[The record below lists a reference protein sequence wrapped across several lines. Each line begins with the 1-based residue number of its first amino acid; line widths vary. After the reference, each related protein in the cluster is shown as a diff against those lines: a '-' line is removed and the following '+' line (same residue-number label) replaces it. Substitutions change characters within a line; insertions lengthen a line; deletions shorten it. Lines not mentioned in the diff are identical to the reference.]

1 MEPMKNTA
9 YLLLLSALGGL
20 CQSVLAI
27 DLQPGD
33 IVAPPPNITA
43 ITLSYVNSQ
52 NNDLF
57 RNGVNTG
64 ADPKLESNAV
74 FLRLTHTYTIG
85 SLPAV
90 TYLQTGT
97 GALSADGS
105 LAAFPGS
112 KGMTDSGIVTAIWPY
127 ANHAT
132 RTYLGVAGYLY
143 LPTGEY
149 SNGKPFNLG
158 SNRYAQALQV
168 GYQRPVTQNMDAA
181 VAVDS
186 TWFGANS
193 ACAAAC
199 LSNQNL
205 QLTQKPLYTA
215 QAGPIYKIN
224 QIFTVAATYV
234 YVTGGETAW
243 NGVERNNTLV
253 TQRYFVSGVAHTRV
267 GRFTVQYGNDITT
280 MNGFMES
287 NRLVLRYAKAI

>member
-1 MEPMKNTA
+1 MKNA
-9 YLLLLSALGGL
+9 GYLLFLFALSGL
-20 CQSVLAI
+20 FQPALAI

-33 IVAPPPNITA
+33 IVAPPPNV
-43 ITLSYVNSQ
+43 TLATISYVNSQ

-64 ADPKLESNAV
+64 QDPKLESNTV

-90 TYLQTGT
+90 SFLQTGT
-97 GALSADGS
+97 GALSTDGS

-112 KGMTDSGIVTAIWPY
+112 KGMTDSSIVTAIWPY
-127 ANHAT
+127 SNHAT
-132 RTYLGVAGYLY
+132 RTYLGLAAYLF

-149 SNGKPFNLG
+149 SNAKAFNLG
-158 SNRYAQALQV
+158 SNRYAQALQM
-168 GYQRPVTQNMDAA
+168 GYQRPVTKNIDAA

-224 QIFTVAATYV
+224 KTYTVAATYV

-253 TQRYFVSGVAHTRV
+253 TQRYFLSGVANTSV

-287 NRLVLRYAKAI
+287 NRFIVRYAKAF

>member
-1 MEPMKNTA
+1 MKNTGH
-9 YLLLLSALGGL
+9 LLFLLALSGL
-20 CQSVLAI
+20 FRPALAI

-33 IVAPPPNITA
+33 IVAPPPNVTVATI
-43 ITLSYVNSQ
+43 SYVNSQ

-57 RNGVNTG
+57 RNGVNLG
-64 ADPKLESNAV
+64 GDPKLETNSV
-74 FLRLTHTYTIG
+74 FLRLTHTYIIG

-90 TYLQTGT
+90 SFVQTGT
-97 GALSADGS
+97 GGLSTDGS

-112 KGMTDSGIVTAIWPY
+112 RGMTDSSIVTAIWPY
-127 ANHAT
+127 SNHAT
-132 RTYLGVAGYLY
+132 RTYLGLAAYLF

-149 SNGKPFNLG
+149 SNAKAFNLG
-158 SNRYAQALQV
+158 SNRYAQALQM
-168 GYQRPVTQNMDAA
+168 GYQRPVTKNIDAA

-224 QIFTVAATYV
+224 QTYTVGATYV

-253 TQRYFVSGVAHTRV
+253 TQRYFLSGVAHTSV

-287 NRLVLRYAKAI
+287 NRFIVRYAKAF

>member
-1 MEPMKNTA
+1 MKNTGH
-9 YLLLLSALGGL
+9 LLFLLAL
-20 CQSVLAI
+20 SVLFRPALAI

-33 IVAPPPNITA
+33 IVAPPPNVTVA
-43 ITLSYVNSQ
+43 TLSYVNSQ

-57 RNGVNTG
+57 QNGVNTG
-64 ADPKLESNAV
+64 ADPKLESNSV
-74 FLRLTHTYTIG
+74 FLRLTHTYSIG

-90 TYLQTGT
+90 SFVQTGT
-97 GALSADGS
+97 GALSTDGS
-105 LAAFPGS
+105 LSAFPGS
-112 KGMTDSGIVTAIWPY
+112 KGMTDSSIVTAIWPY
-127 ANHAT
+127 SNHAT
-132 RTYLGVAGYLY
+132 RTYLGLAAYLF

-149 SNGKPFNLG
+149 SNAKAFNLG
-158 SNRYAQALQV
+158 SNRYAQALQM
-168 GYQRPVTQNMDAA
+168 GYQRPVTKNIDAA

-224 QIFTVAATYV
+224 QTYTVGATYV

-243 NGVERNNTLV
+243 NGVENNNTLV
-253 TQRYFVSGVAHTRV
+253 TQRYFVSGVAHTSV
-267 GRFTVQYGNDITT
+267 GRFTVQYGNDIAT

-287 NRLVLRYAKAI
+287 NRFIVRYAKAF

>member
-1 MEPMKNTA
+1 M
-9 YLLLLSALGGL
+9 
-20 CQSVLAI
+20 AI

-33 IVAPPPNITA
+33 IVAPPPNVTA
-43 ITLSYVNSQ
+43 ATISYINSQ
-52 NNDLF
+52 NNNLF
-57 RNGVNTG
+57 KNGVNTG

-74 FLRLTHTYTIG
+74 YFRLTHTYTIG

-97 GALSADGS
+97 GTLSTDGS

-149 SNGKPFNLG
+149 SNAKPFNLG

-168 GYQRPVTQNMDAA
+168 GYQRPVTKNIDAA

-193 ACAAAC
+193 ACAATC

-224 QIFTVAATYV
+224 QTYTVGATYV

-253 TQRYFVSGVAHTRV
+253 TQRYYFSGVAHTRI

-287 NRLVLRYAKAI
+287 NRLAVRYAKAF

>member
-1 MEPMKNTA
+1 MFVKNTGF
-9 YLLLLSALGGL
+9 LLLLFALSGPIRPA
-20 CQSVLAI
+20 LAI

-33 IVAPPPNITA
+33 IVAPPPNVTA
-43 ITLSYVNSQ
+43 VTISYVNSQ

-57 RNGVNTG
+57 QNGVNTG
-64 ADPKLESNAV
+64 ANPKLESNAV
-74 FLRLTHTYTIG
+74 FFRLTHTYTIG

-97 GALSADGS
+97 GALSPDGS

-127 ANHAT
+127 SNHAT
-132 RTYLGVAGYLY
+132 RTYFGVAGYLY

-149 SNGKPFNLG
+149 SNAKPFNLG
-158 SNRYAQALQV
+158 SNRYAQALQM
-168 GYQRPVTQNMDAA
+168 GYQRPITNNIDAA
-181 VAVDS
+181 VAVDT
-186 TWFGANS
+186 TWYGANS

-199 LSNQNL
+199 LSSQNL

-215 QAGPIYKIN
+215 QAGPIYKIH
-224 QIFTVAATYV
+224 QTYTIGATYV

-243 NGVERNNTLV
+243 NGVERNNALV
-253 TQRYFVSGVAHTRV
+253 TQRYYVSGVAHTRV
-267 GRFTVQYGNDITT
+267 GRFTVQYGNDFAT

-287 NRLVLRYAKAI
+287 NRLVVRYAKAF

>member
-1 MEPMKNTA
+1 MKNTGCFLFLFA
-9 YLLLLSALGGL
+9 LSGL
-20 CQSVLAI
+20 FRAAFAI

-33 IVAPPPNITA
+33 IVAPPPNITVA
-43 ITLSYVNSQ
+43 TISYVNSQ

-57 RNGVNTG
+57 QNSVNLG
-64 ADPKLESNAV
+64 GDPKLESNAV
-74 FLRLTHTYTIG
+74 FVRLTHTYTIG

-90 TYLQTGT
+90 SFVQTGT
-97 GALSADGS
+97 GSLSTDGS

-112 KGMTDSGIVTAIWPY
+112 KGMTDSSIVTAIWPY
-127 ANHAT
+127 SNPAT
-132 RTYLGVAGYLY
+132 RTYFGVAGYLF

-149 SNGKPFNLG
+149 SNTKPFNLG
-158 SNRYAQALQV
+158 SNRYAQALQM
-168 GYQRPVTQNMDAA
+168 GYQRPITNNIDAA
-181 VAVDS
+181 VAIDS

-199 LSNQNL
+199 SSNQNL

-224 QIFTVAATYV
+224 QTFTVGATYV

-243 NGVERNNTLV
+243 NGVERNNAVV
-253 TQRYFVSGVAHTRV
+253 TQRYYVSGVAHTRV

-287 NRLVLRYAKAI
+287 NRFIVRYAKAF

>member
-1 MEPMKNTA
+1 MAT
-9 YLLLLSALGGL
+9 
-20 CQSVLAI
+20 I
-27 DLQPGD
+27 
-33 IVAPPPNITA
+33 
-43 ITLSYVNSQ
+43 SYVNSQ

-57 RNGVNTG
+57 RNGVNLG
-64 ADPKLESNAV
+64 GDPKLESNSV
-74 FLRLTHTYTIG
+74 FLRLTHTYIIG

-90 TYLQTGT
+90 SFVQTGT
-97 GALSADGS
+97 GGLSTDGS

-112 KGMTDSGIVTAIWPY
+112 KGMTDSSIVTAIWPY
-127 ANHAT
+127 SNHAT
-132 RTYLGVAGYLY
+132 RTYLGLAAYLF

-149 SNGKPFNLG
+149 SNAKAFNLG
-158 SNRYAQALQV
+158 SNRYAQALQM
-168 GYQRPVTQNMDAA
+168 GYQRPVTKNIDAA

-224 QIFTVAATYV
+224 QTYTVGATYV

-253 TQRYFVSGVAHTRV
+253 TQRYFLSGVAHTSV

-287 NRLVLRYAKAI
+287 NRFIVRYAKAF

>member
-1 MEPMKNTA
+1 M
-9 YLLLLSALGGL
+9 
-20 CQSVLAI
+20 AI

-33 IVAPPPNITA
+33 IVAPPPNITVA
-43 ITLSYVNSQ
+43 TISYVNSQ

-64 ADPKLESNAV
+64 ADPKLENNAV
-74 FLRLTHTYTIG
+74 FVRLAHTYTIG
-85 SLPAV
+85 SLPTV
-90 TYLQTGT
+90 SFVQTGT
-97 GALSADGS
+97 GALSTDGS

-112 KGMTDSGIVTAIWPY
+112 KGMTDSSIVTAIWPY
-127 ANHAT
+127 FNHAT
-132 RTYLGVAGYLY
+132 RTYLGLAAYLF

-149 SNGKPFNLG
+149 SNTKAFNLG

-168 GYQRPVTQNMDAA
+168 GYQRPITKNIDAA

-215 QAGPIYKIN
+215 QAGPIYRIN
-224 QIFTVAATYV
+224 QTYTVGATYV

-267 GRFTVQYGNDITT
+267 GRFTVQYGNDIAT

-287 NRLVLRYAKAI
+287 NRFVVRYAKPF

>member
-1 MEPMKNTA
+1 MKNAA
-9 YLLLLSALGGL
+9 YLPLLSALGGL
-20 CQSVLAI
+20 YQPALAI

-33 IVAPPPNITA
+33 IVALPPNITA
-43 ITLSYVNSQ
+43 ATISYVNSQ
-52 NNDLF
+52 NNGLF
-57 RNGVNTG
+57 QNGVNTG

-74 FLRLTHTYTIG
+74 YFRLTHTYTIG

-97 GALSADGS
+97 GTLSTDGS

-132 RTYLGVAGYLY
+132 RTYFGVAAYLY

-149 SNGKPFNLG
+149 SNTKAFNLG
-158 SNRYAQALQV
+158 SNRYAQALQM
-168 GYQRPVTQNMDAA
+168 GYQRPITQNVDAA

-224 QIFTVAATYV
+224 QIYTVGATYV

-253 TQRYFVSGVAHTRV
+253 TQRYFVSGVAHTSV
-267 GRFTVQYGNDITT
+267 GRFTVQYGNDIAT

-287 NRLVLRYAKAI
+287 NRFIVRYAKAF

>member
-1 MEPMKNTA
+1 MKITGYSLFVFA
-9 YLLLLSALGGL
+9 LSGL
-20 CQSVLAI
+20 FQPALAI

-33 IVAPPPNITA
+33 IVAPPPNITVA
-43 ITLSYVNSQ
+43 TISYVNSQ

-57 RNGVNTG
+57 RNGVNIG
-64 ADPKLESNAV
+64 GDPKLESNAV
-74 FLRLTHTYTIG
+74 FVRLTHTYTIG

-90 TYLQTGT
+90 SFVQTGT
-97 GALSADGS
+97 GGLSTDGS

-112 KGMTDSGIVTAIWPY
+112 RGMTDSSIVTAIWPY
-127 ANHAT
+127 FNHTT
-132 RTYLGVAGYLY
+132 RTYLGLAAYLF

-149 SNGKPFNLG
+149 SNSKAFNLG
-158 SNRYAQALQV
+158 SNRYSQALQI
-168 GYQRPVTQNMDAA
+168 GYQRPITNNIDAA

-224 QIFTVAATYV
+224 QTFTVGATYV

-243 NGVERNNTLV
+243 NGAENNNTLV
-253 TQRYFVSGVAHTRV
+253 TQRYYVSGVAHTRV

-287 NRLVLRYAKAI
+287 NRFIVRYAKAF

>member
-1 MEPMKNTA
+1 MKTIGHFLFFCA
-9 YLLLLSALGGL
+9 LSALFRPAM
-20 CQSVLAI
+20 AI

-33 IVAPPPNITA
+33 IVAPLPNR
-43 ITLSYVNSQ
+43 TLVTVSYINSQ
-52 NNDLF
+52 NNDLY

-64 ADPKLESNAV
+64 PNPKLESNSA
-74 FLRLTHTYTIG
+74 LIRLTHTYSIG

-90 TYLQTGT
+90 SYLQTGT
-97 GALSADGS
+97 GVLSTDGS

-112 KGMTDSGIVTAIWPY
+112 KGMTDSAIITAIWPY
-127 ANHAT
+127 SNHAT
-132 RTYLGVAGYLY
+132 RTYLGLAAYLF

-149 SNGKPFNLG
+149 SNTKAYNLG

-168 GYQRPVTQNMDAA
+168 GYQRPITKNMDAA
-181 VAVDS
+181 VAVDT

-224 QIFTVAATYV
+224 QTYTMGVTYV
-234 YVTGGETAW
+234 YVTGGETAF
-243 NGVERNNTLV
+243 NGTERGNTLV
-253 TQRYFVSGVAHTRV
+253 TQRYFVSGVAHTSV
-267 GRFTVQYGNDITT
+267 GRFTVQYGNDIAT

-287 NRLVLRYAKAI
+287 NRLVLRYSKAF

>member
-1 MEPMKNTA
+1 MKNTGYFLFLFA
-9 YLLLLSALGGL
+9 LSGL
-20 CQSVLAI
+20 FQPALAI

-57 RNGVNTG
+57 QNGVNTG

>member
-1 MEPMKNTA
+1 MKNTGH
-9 YLLLLSALGGL
+9 LLLLFALSGL
-20 CQSVLAI
+20 FRPALAI

-33 IVAPPPNITA
+33 IVAPPPNISAVT
-43 ITLSYVNSQ
+43 ISYVNSQ

-57 RNGVNTG
+57 QNGVNTG
-64 ADPKLESNAV
+64 ADPKLESNAAY
-74 FLRLTHTYTIG
+74 FRLTHTYTIG

-97 GALSADGS
+97 GALSTDGS
-105 LAAFPGS
+105 LATFPGS

-132 RTYLGVAGYLY
+132 RTYFGVAGYLY

-149 SNGKPFNLG
+149 SNTKVFNLG
-158 SNRYAQALQV
+158 GNRYAQALQM
-168 GYQRPVTQNMDAA
+168 GYQRPISKNVDAA
-181 VAVDS
+181 VAVDT
-186 TWFGANS
+186 TWYGANS

-224 QIFTVAATYV
+224 QTYTVGATYV

-253 TQRYFVSGVAHTRV
+253 TQRYFVSGVAHTRI
-267 GRFTVQYGNDITT
+267 GRFTLQYGNDIAT

-287 NRLVLRYAKAI
+287 NRLVVRYAKAF

>member
-1 MEPMKNTA
+1 
-9 YLLLLSALGGL
+9 
-20 CQSVLAI
+20 
-27 DLQPGD
+27 
-33 IVAPPPNITA
+33 
-43 ITLSYVNSQ
+43 
-52 NNDLF
+52 
-57 RNGVNTG
+57 
-64 ADPKLESNAV
+64 
-74 FLRLTHTYTIG
+74 
-85 SLPAV
+85 
-90 TYLQTGT
+90 
-97 GALSADGS
+97 
-105 LAAFPGS
+105 
-112 KGMTDSGIVTAIWPY
+112 MTDSGIVTAIWPY

-181 VAVDS
+181 VAIDS

>member
-1 MEPMKNTA
+1 MKNTGYFLFPFA
-9 YLLLLSALGGL
+9 LLGL
-20 CQSVLAI
+20 FRPALAI

-33 IVAPPPNITA
+33 IVAPPPNITVA
-43 ITLSYVNSQ
+43 TISYVNSQ

-64 ADPKLESNAV
+64 ADPKLENYAV
-74 FLRLTHTYTIG
+74 FVRLAHTYTVG

-90 TYLQTGT
+90 SFVQTGT
-97 GALSADGS
+97 GALSTDGS

-112 KGMTDSGIVTAIWPY
+112 KGMTDSSIVTAIWPY
-127 ANHAT
+127 SNHAT
-132 RTYLGVAGYLY
+132 RTYLGLAAYLF

-149 SNGKPFNLG
+149 SNAKAFNLG
-158 SNRYAQALQV
+158 SNRYSQALQV
-168 GYQRPVTQNMDAA
+168 GYQRPISKNVDAA
-181 VAVDS
+181 VAVDT

-199 LSNQNL
+199 LSNRNL

-224 QIFTVAATYV
+224 QTYTVGATYV
-234 YVTGGETAW
+234 YVTGGETAF
-243 NGVERNNTLV
+243 NGAERGNTLV
-253 TQRYFVSGVAHTRV
+253 TQRYYVSGVAHTRI
-267 GRFTVQYGNDITT
+267 GRFTVQYGNDIAT

-287 NRLVLRYAKAI
+287 NRFIVRYAKAF

>member
-1 MEPMKNTA
+1 MKNTGH
-9 YLLLLSALGGL
+9 LLFLLALSGL
-20 CQSVLAI
+20 FRPALAI

-33 IVAPPPNITA
+33 IVAPPPNVTVA
-43 ITLSYVNSQ
+43 TLSYVNSQ

-57 RNGVNTG
+57 QNGVNTG
-64 ADPKLESNAV
+64 RDPKLESNSV

-90 TYLQTGT
+90 SFVQTGT
-97 GALSADGS
+97 GGLSTDGS

-112 KGMTDSGIVTAIWPY
+112 RGMTDSSIVTAIWPY
-127 ANHAT
+127 SNHAT
-132 RTYLGVAGYLY
+132 RTYLGLAAYLF

-149 SNGKPFNLG
+149 SNAKAFNLG
-158 SNRYAQALQV
+158 SNRYAQALQI
-168 GYQRPVTQNMDAA
+168 GYQRPVTKNIDAA

-193 ACAAAC
+193 ACATAC

-215 QAGPIYKIN
+215 QAGPIYRIN
-224 QIFTVAATYV
+224 KTYTVGATYV
-234 YVTGGETAW
+234 YVAGGETAW

-253 TQRYFVSGVAHTRV
+253 TQRYFLSGVAHTSV

-287 NRLVLRYAKAI
+287 NRFIVRYAKAF

>member
-1 MEPMKNTA
+1 MKNTGYFLFLFA
-9 YLLLLSALGGL
+9 LSGL
-20 CQSVLAI
+20 FRSALAI

-33 IVAPPPNITA
+33 IVAPPPD
-43 ITLSYVNSQ
+43 ITLATISYVNSQ

-64 ADPKLESNAV
+64 ADPKLESNV
-74 FLRLTHTYTIG
+74 VYLRLTHTYSIG

-90 TYLQTGT
+90 SFVQTGT
-97 GALSADGS
+97 GALSTDGS

-112 KGMTDSGIVTAIWPY
+112 KGMTDSSIVTAIWPY
-127 ANHAT
+127 SNHAT
-132 RTYLGVAGYLY
+132 RTYLGLAAYLF

-149 SNGKPFNLG
+149 SNAKAFNLG
-158 SNRYAQALQV
+158 SNRYAQALQM
-168 GYQRPVTQNMDAA
+168 GYQRPITTNVDAA
-181 VAVDS
+181 VAVDT
-186 TWFGANS
+186 TWYGANS

-224 QIFTVAATYV
+224 QTYTVAATYV

-243 NGVERNNTLV
+243 NGIERNNTLV
-253 TQRYFVSGVAHTRV
+253 TQRYYVSGVAHTRV
-267 GRFTVQYGNDITT
+267 GRFTVQYGNDIAT

-287 NRLVLRYAKAI
+287 NRLVVRYAKAF

>member
-1 MEPMKNTA
+1 MKNTGF
-9 YLLLLSALGGL
+9 LLFLFALGGL
-20 CQSVLAI
+20 FRTALAI

-33 IVAPPPNITA
+33 IVAPPPNITVA
-43 ITLSYVNSQ
+43 TLSYVNSQ

-64 ADPKLESNAV
+64 ADPRLESNAA
-74 FLRLTHTYTIG
+74 FIRLAHTYTVG

-90 TYLQTGT
+90 TYIQTGA
-97 GALSADGS
+97 GALSTDGS
-105 LAAFPGS
+105 LAAFPSS
-112 KGMTDSGIVTAIWPY
+112 KGMTDSAIVTAIWPY
-127 ANHAT
+127 SNHAT
-132 RTYLGVAGYLY
+132 RTYLGLGAYLF

-149 SNGKPFNLG
+149 SNTKAFNLG

-168 GYQRPVTQNMDAA
+168 GYQRPITKNIDAA

-215 QAGPIYKIN
+215 QAGPIYRIN
-224 QIFTVAATYV
+224 QTYTVGATYV

-253 TQRYFVSGVAHTRV
+253 TQRYFVSGVAHTRI
-267 GRFTVQYGNDITT
+267 GRFMVQYGNDIAT

-287 NRLVLRYAKAI
+287 NRLAVRYSKVF

>member
-1 MEPMKNTA
+1 MEPMKNAA

-20 CQSVLAI
+20 CQPVLAI

-57 RNGVNTG
+57 QNGVNTG

-132 RTYLGVAGYLY
+132 RTYLGVAGYLH

-234 YVTGGETAW
+234 YVTGGETLW

>member
-1 MEPMKNTA
+1 MKNAA
-9 YLLLLSALGGL
+9 YLLLLSTLGGL
-20 CQSVLAI
+20 CQPVLAI

-52 NNDLF
+52 NNDF
-57 RNGVNTG
+57 FQNGVNTG

-74 FLRLTHTYTIG
+74 FFRLTHTYTIG

>member
-1 MEPMKNTA
+1 MKNTG
-9 YLLLLSALGGL
+9 YFLFLLALSVLFRPA
-20 CQSVLAI
+20 LAI

-43 ITLSYVNSQ
+43 ATLSYINSQ
-52 NNDLF
+52 NNNLF
-57 RNGVNTG
+57 KNGVNTG

-74 FLRLTHTYTIG
+74 YFRLTHTYTIG

-97 GALSADGS
+97 GTLSTDGS

-149 SNGKPFNLG
+149 SNAKPFNLG

-168 GYQRPVTQNMDAA
+168 GYQRPVTKNIDAA

-193 ACAAAC
+193 ACATAC

-224 QIFTVAATYV
+224 QTYTVGATYV

-253 TQRYFVSGVAHTRV
+253 TQRYYFSGVAHTRI

-287 NRLVLRYAKAI
+287 NRLAVRYAKAF

>member
-1 MEPMKNTA
+1 VVVKNTVF
-9 YLLLLSALGGL
+9 LLLLFALSGL
-20 CQSVLAI
+20 IRPALAI

-33 IVAPPPNITA
+33 IVAPPPNVTA
-43 ITLSYVNSQ
+43 VTISYVNSQ

-64 ADPKLESNAV
+64 ADPKLESNSV
-74 FLRLTHTYTIG
+74 FFRLTHTYTIG

-97 GALSADGS
+97 GALSPDGS

-127 ANHAT
+127 SNHAT
-132 RTYLGVAGYLY
+132 RTYFGVAGYLY

-149 SNGKPFNLG
+149 SNAKPFNLG
-158 SNRYAQALQV
+158 SNRYAQALQM
-168 GYQRPVTQNMDAA
+168 GYQRPITNNIDAA
-181 VAVDS
+181 VAVDT
-186 TWFGANS
+186 TWYGANS

-199 LSNQNL
+199 LSSQNL

-224 QIFTVAATYV
+224 QTYTVGATYV

-243 NGVERNNTLV
+243 NGVERNNALV
-253 TQRYFVSGVAHTRV
+253 TQRYYVSGVAHTRV
-267 GRFTVQYGNDITT
+267 GRFTVQYGNDIAT

-287 NRLVLRYAKAI
+287 NRLVVRYTKVF

>member
-1 MEPMKNTA
+1 M
-9 YLLLLSALGGL
+9 
-20 CQSVLAI
+20 AI

-33 IVAPPPNITA
+33 IVAPPPNRTVV
-43 ITLSYVNSQ
+43 TVSYVNSQ
-52 NNDLF
+52 NNDLY

-64 ADPKLESNAV
+64 ADPRLESNAASI
-74 FLRLTHTYTIG
+74 RLAHTYSIG

-97 GALSADGS
+97 GVLSTDGS

-112 KGMTDSGIVTAIWPY
+112 KGMTDSAIVTAIWPY
-127 ANHAT
+127 SNHAT
-132 RTYLGVAGYLY
+132 RTYLGLGAYLF
-143 LPTGEY
+143 LPTGDY
-149 SNGKPFNLG
+149 SNAKAFNLG

-168 GYQRPVTQNMDAA
+168 GYQRPITKNMDAA

-224 QIFTVAATYV
+224 QTFTVGATYV

-253 TQRYFVSGVAHTRV
+253 TQRYYVSGVAHTRV
-267 GRFTVQYGNDITT
+267 GRFTVQYGNDIAT

-287 NRLVLRYAKAI
+287 NRLVLRYAKGF

>member
-1 MEPMKNTA
+1 MKKTGH
-9 YLLLLSALGGL
+9 LLFLFVLSGLLRPA
-20 CQSVLAI
+20 LAI

-33 IVAPPPNITA
+33 IVAPPPNISAVT
-43 ITLSYVNSQ
+43 ISYVNSQ

-57 RNGVNTG
+57 QNGVNTG

-74 FLRLTHTYTIG
+74 FFRLAHTYTIA

-90 TYLQTGT
+90 TYVQTGT
-97 GALSADGS
+97 GALSTDGS

-132 RTYLGVAGYLY
+132 RTYFGVAGYLY

-149 SNGKPFNLG
+149 SNTKAFNLG
-158 SNRYAQALQV
+158 SNRYAQALQM
-168 GYQRPVTQNMDAA
+168 GYQRPISKTVDAA
-181 VAVDS
+181 VAVDT

-215 QAGPIYKIN
+215 QAGPIYRIN
-224 QIFTVAATYV
+224 QTYTVAATYV

-267 GRFTVQYGNDITT
+267 GRFTAQYGNDIAT

-287 NRLVLRYAKAI
+287 NRFIVRYAKAF

>member
-1 MEPMKNTA
+1 MKNA
-9 YLLLLSALGGL
+9 GYLLFLFALSGVFRPA
-20 CQSVLAI
+20 LAI

-33 IVAPPPNITA
+33 IVAPPPNV
-43 ITLSYVNSQ
+43 TLATISYVNSQ

-64 ADPKLESNAV
+64 QDPKLESNTV

-90 TYLQTGT
+90 SFLQTGT
-97 GALSADGS
+97 GALSTDGS

-112 KGMTDSGIVTAIWPY
+112 KGMTDSSIVTAIWPY
-127 ANHAT
+127 SNHAT
-132 RTYLGVAGYLY
+132 RTYLGLAAYLF

-149 SNGKPFNLG
+149 SNAKAFNLG
-158 SNRYAQALQV
+158 SNRYAQALQM
-168 GYQRPVTQNMDAA
+168 GYQRPVTKNIDAA

-205 QLTQKPLYTA
+205 QLTQKPVYTA

-224 QIFTVAATYV
+224 KTYTVAATYV

-253 TQRYFVSGVAHTRV
+253 TQRYFLSGVAHTSV

-287 NRLVLRYAKAI
+287 YRFIVRYAKAF

>member
-1 MEPMKNTA
+1 MKNTG
-9 YLLLLSALGGL
+9 YLLFLFALSGVFRPA
-20 CQSVLAI
+20 LAI

-33 IVAPPPNITA
+33 IVAPPPNVTVATI
-43 ITLSYVNSQ
+43 SYVNSQ

-64 ADPKLESNAV
+64 QDPKLESNTV

-90 TYLQTGT
+90 SFVQTGT
-97 GALSADGS
+97 GALSTDGS

-112 KGMTDSGIVTAIWPY
+112 KGMTDSSFVTAIWPY
-127 ANHAT
+127 SNHTT
-132 RTYLGVAGYLY
+132 RTYLGLAAYLF

-149 SNGKPFNLG
+149 SNAKAFNLG
-158 SNRYAQALQV
+158 SNRYAQALQM
-168 GYQRPVTQNMDAA
+168 GYQRPVTKNIDAA

-215 QAGPIYKIN
+215 QAGPIYRIN
-224 QIFTVAATYV
+224 KTYTVGATYV
-234 YVTGGETAW
+234 YVAGGETAW
-243 NGVERNNTLV
+243 SGVERNNTLV
-253 TQRYFVSGVAHTRV
+253 TQRYFLSGVAHTSV

-287 NRLVLRYAKAI
+287 NRFIVRYAKAF

>member
-1 MEPMKNTA
+1 MKNA
-9 YLLLLSALGGL
+9 GYLLFLCALSGL
-20 CQSVLAI
+20 FRPVLAI

-33 IVAPPPNITA
+33 IVAPPPNITIA
-43 ITLSYVNSQ
+43 TISYVNSQ

-64 ADPKLESNAV
+64 ADPKLETNSV
-74 FLRLTHTYTIG
+74 FFRLTHTYTIG

-90 TYLQTGT
+90 SFVQTGA
-97 GALSADGS
+97 GALSTDGS
-105 LAAFPGS
+105 LTAFPGS
-112 KGMTDSGIVTAIWPY
+112 KGMTDSSIVTAIWPY
-127 ANHAT
+127 SNHTT
-132 RTYLGVAGYLY
+132 RTYLGLAAYLF

-149 SNGKPFNLG
+149 SNAKAFNLG

-168 GYQRPVTQNMDAA
+168 GYQRPISKNVDAA

-224 QIFTVAATYV
+224 QTYTVGATYV

-253 TQRYFVSGVAHTRV
+253 TQRYFLSGVAHTRV

-287 NRLVLRYAKAI
+287 NRFIVRYAKAF

>member
-1 MEPMKNTA
+1 MKNA
-9 YLLLLSALGGL
+9 GYLLFLFALSGL
-20 CQSVLAI
+20 FQPALAI

-33 IVAPPPNITA
+33 IVAPPPNV
-43 ITLSYVNSQ
+43 TLATISYVNSQ

-64 ADPKLESNAV
+64 QDPKLESNTV

-90 TYLQTGT
+90 SFLQTGT
-97 GALSADGS
+97 GGLSTDGS

-112 KGMTDSGIVTAIWPY
+112 KGMTDSSIVTAIWPY
-127 ANHAT
+127 SNHAT
-132 RTYLGVAGYLY
+132 RTYLGLAAYLF

-149 SNGKPFNLG
+149 SNAKAFNLG
-158 SNRYAQALQV
+158 SNRYAQALQM
-168 GYQRPVTQNMDAA
+168 GYQRPVTKNIDAA

-205 QLTQKPLYTA
+205 QLTQKPVYTA

-224 QIFTVAATYV
+224 KTYTVAATYV

-243 NGVERNNTLV
+243 NRVERNNTLV
-253 TQRYFVSGVAHTRV
+253 TQRYFLSGVAHTSV

-287 NRLVLRYAKAI
+287 NRFIVRYAKAF

>member
-1 MEPMKNTA
+1 MKNTV
-9 YLLLLSALGGL
+9 YLLFLFALSGL
-20 CQSVLAI
+20 FRSVLAI

-33 IVAPPPNITA
+33 IVAPPPNITVVT
-43 ITLSYVNSQ
+43 ISYVNSQ

-57 RNGVNTG
+57 RNSVNTG
-64 ADPKLESNAV
+64 ADPKLESNSV
-74 FLRLTHTYTIG
+74 FFRLTHTYTIG

-90 TYLQTGT
+90 SFVQTGT
-97 GALSADGS
+97 GALSTDGS

-112 KGMTDSGIVTAIWPY
+112 RGMTDSSIVTAIWPY
-127 ANHAT
+127 SNHAT
-132 RTYLGVAGYLY
+132 RTYLGLAAYLF

-149 SNGKPFNLG
+149 SNAKAFNVG
-158 SNRYAQALQV
+158 SNRYSQALQI
-168 GYQRPVTQNMDAA
+168 GYQRPITNNIDAA

-224 QIFTVAATYV
+224 QTYTVGATYV

-267 GRFTVQYGNDITT
+267 GRFTVQYGNDIAT

-287 NRLVLRYAKAI
+287 NRFIVRYAKAF

>member
-1 MEPMKNTA
+1 MKKSGH
-9 YLLLLSALGGL
+9 LLFLIALGGL
-20 CQSVLAI
+20 LRPALAI

-43 ITLSYVNSQ
+43 VTISYINSQ

-57 RNGVNTG
+57 QNGVNTG
-64 ADPKLESNAV
+64 ANPKLESNAV

-97 GALSADGS
+97 GALSPDGS

-127 ANHAT
+127 SNHAT
-132 RTYLGVAGYLY
+132 RTYFGVAGYLF

-149 SNGKPFNLG
+149 SNAKAFNLG
-158 SNRYAQALQV
+158 SNRYAQALQM
-168 GYQRPVTQNMDAA
+168 GYQRPVTKNIDAA

-205 QLTQKPLYTA
+205 QLTQKPLFTA
-215 QAGPIYKIN
+215 QAGPIYRIN
-224 QIFTVAATYV
+224 PTYTIGATYV

-243 NGVERNNTLV
+243 NGVERNNALV
-253 TQRYFVSGVAHTRV
+253 TQRYYVSGVAHTRI

-287 NRLVLRYAKAI
+287 NRLAVRYTKVF

>member
-1 MEPMKNTA
+1 MKNTGYFLFPFA
-9 YLLLLSALGGL
+9 LLGL
-20 CQSVLAI
+20 FRPALAI

-33 IVAPPPNITA
+33 IVAPPPNITVA
-43 ITLSYVNSQ
+43 TISYVNSQ

-64 ADPKLESNAV
+64 ADPKLENNAV
-74 FLRLTHTYTIG
+74 FVRLAHTYTIG

-90 TYLQTGT
+90 SFVQTGT
-97 GALSADGS
+97 GALSTDGS

-112 KGMTDSGIVTAIWPY
+112 KGMTDSSIVTAIWPY
-127 ANHAT
+127 SNHAT
-132 RTYLGVAGYLY
+132 RTYLGLAAYLF

-149 SNGKPFNLG
+149 SNAKAFNLG
-158 SNRYAQALQV
+158 SNRYSQALQV
-168 GYQRPVTQNMDAA
+168 GYQRPISKNVDAA
-181 VAVDS
+181 VAVDT

-224 QIFTVAATYV
+224 QTYTVGATYV
-234 YVTGGETAW
+234 YATGGETAF
-243 NGVERNNTLV
+243 NGAERGNTLV
-253 TQRYFVSGVAHTRV
+253 TQRYYVSGVAHTRI
-267 GRFTVQYGNDITT
+267 GRFTVQYGNDIAT

-287 NRLVLRYAKAI
+287 NRFIVRYAKAF

>member
-1 MEPMKNTA
+1 MKKTGH
-9 YLLLLSALGGL
+9 LLFLFALSGLLRP
-20 CQSVLAI
+20 VLAI

-33 IVAPPPNITA
+33 IVAPPPNITVA
-43 ITLSYVNSQ
+43 TISYVNSQ

-57 RNGVNTG
+57 RNGVNIG
-64 ADPKLESNAV
+64 QDPKLESNSV

-90 TYLQTGT
+90 SFVQTGT
-97 GALSADGS
+97 GALSTDGS
-105 LAAFPGS
+105 LTAFPGS
-112 KGMTDSGIVTAIWPY
+112 KGMTDSSIVTAIWPY
-127 ANHAT
+127 SNHAT
-132 RTYLGVAGYLY
+132 RTYLGLAGYLF

-149 SNGKPFNLG
+149 SNAKAFNLG
-158 SNRYAQALQV
+158 SNRYAQALQM
-168 GYQRPVTQNMDAA
+168 GYQRPVTKNIDAA

-215 QAGPIYKIN
+215 QAGPIYRIN
-224 QIFTVAATYV
+224 KTYTVGATYV
-234 YVTGGETAW
+234 YVAGGETAW
-243 NGVERNNTLV
+243 NGIERNNTLV
-253 TQRYFVSGVAHTRV
+253 TQRYFLSGVAHTSV

-287 NRLVLRYAKAI
+287 NRFIVRYAKAF